1 VLRTETG
8 KPIRIPKSSISSHE
22 KPIPFFGACSNSST
36 PFIKRIL
43 RLFYDQFY
51 PLSWEK
57 TLKKEVSGNQH
68 HYHLD
73 SSCPVYPEIK
83 SLVLKTVGLCD
94 VLKRALAPAEDH
106 IELACVFGSFAKG
119 DYGNESDV
127 DVLLVSDLPGVE
139 LAKLTGPV
147 QNEIGRAVN
156 VSHFSVEEF
165 RRRKQEK
172 DHFVTRILENHRM
185 MIIEKSNDT

>member
-1 VLRTETG
+1 MSSLQALISS
-8 KPIRIPKSSISSHE
+8 KIRIEIL
-22 KPIPFFGACSNSST
+22 
-36 PFIKRIL
+36 RIL
-43 RLFYDQFY
+43 TLNNERGLYINELIRKTGFS
-51 PLSWEK
+51 PRGVEKELKNLLSAGI
-57 TLKKEVSGNQH
+57 LKKEITGNQH
-68 HYHLD
+68 RYQLD
-73 SSCPVYPEIK
+73 PTCPVHSEIK
-83 SLVLKTVGLCD
+83 GLILKTVGLYD

-127 DVLLVSDLPGVE
+127 DVLVVSDLSGLE

-165 RRRKQEK
+165 RKRKQEK
-172 DHFVTRILENHRM
+172 DHFVTRILEDHRM
-185 MIIEKSNDT
+185 MIFDKSNDT